1 MQHTSRPFG
10 FGASFRT
17 AAARRGTVLGLY
29 AGYAGLAG
37 CLVAL
42 AARPEPYAARLLL
55 SGAAVL
61 LLLVVIVCGAGVQAL
76 GRGIAD
82 DADHALDERQLAL
95 RNAAYLGA
103 YRAVAAVCVLGAL
116 YLAVAADA
124 GLPLPGS
131 LAARMAAAW
140 GVCILCL
147 TLPSAILAW
156 NEPAPG
162 FVDEEGPAG
171 PWAAPAR

>member
-1 MQHTSRPFG
+1 MQQTSRPFG
-10 FGASFRT
+10 FGAAFRT
-17 AAARRGTVLGLY
+17 AGARRGTVVGLY
-29 AGYAGLAG
+29 AGYA
-37 CLVAL
+37 AL
-42 AARPEPYAARLLL
+42 ATCLAALASRPEPYGARLLL
-55 SGAAVL
+55 AALAL
-61 LLLVVIVCGAGVQAL
+61 LLLLAVIVCAASLQAV

-95 RNAAYLGA
+95 RNAAYVGA
-103 YRAVAAVCVLGAL
+103 YRAVAAVCVAGAL
-116 YLAVAADA
+116 YLAAAAEA

-140 GVCILCL
+140 GVGLLCL

-162 FVDEEGPAG
+162 FVDDGEPAG
-171 PWAAPAR
+171 RLAASAR